1 MIDRRIVLNPVRR
14 SPHFLRWTL
23 ATLAVLALSA
33 ASSAQ
38 TRVPAA
44 GGVTDEEIAPG
55 FHLLR
60 DGADDLLVYA
70 GPDAS
75 VVVGIQSPALA
86 GRARALLDGLHA
98 GPVRFA
104 VAAESEA
111 APGYLDGGW
120 GRTGALTLAHEMLD
134 LRMEQ
139 WEKATREAGRSP
151 LPGTALPAT
160 SFTGVFQVYL
170 RQEEPHFIH
179 ERPGYANSDLI
190 VHFEKAGILYLG
202 NTFTTDGYPTVDMT
216 RGGSLAGMI
225 DTMDFFLQNFA
236 GNHAKLEPI
245 VPGRG
250 PVATFEDLSVYRD
263 MLVAVRDRIR
273 AQVDAGRTGEEVVAA
288 HPTAS
293 LDARWGDGPV
303 SPDAFVR
310 MAYASVVR
318 TKHLEEARAAQ
329 EHAGH

>member
-1 MIDRRIVLNPVRR
+1 MERRTLPQPARR
-14 SPHFLRWTL
+14 RALIRRPALL
-23 ATLAVLALSA
+23 AALTGLALA
-33 ASSAQ
+33 AAPAKAQ
-38 TRVPAA
+38 TPAA
-44 GGVTDEEIAPG
+44 VRPTDEEIAPG

-60 DGADDLLVYA
+60 DGADCLLVYA

-75 VVVGIQSPALA
+75 VVVGIQSPALV
-86 GRARALLDGLHA
+86 GRARSLLARLHA

-104 VAAESEA
+104 VAEESEA

-120 GRTGALTLAHEMLD
+120 GRRGALTLAQEMLD
-134 LRMEQ
+134 VRMED
-139 WEKATREAGRSP
+139 WEKAARDSGLAP
-151 LPGTALPAT
+151 LPGTAMPAT

-170 RQEEPHFIH
+170 RQEEPHFIY

-202 NTFTTDGYPTVDMT
+202 NTLTMDGYPAIDMT

-236 GNHAKLEPI
+236 SNHAKLEPI

-250 PVATFEDLSVYRD
+250 RVAAFEDLRAYRD

-273 AQVDAGRTGEEVVAA
+273 ARLDAGGTVEQVVAA
-288 HPTAS
+288 HPTAD
-293 LDARWGDGPV
+293 LDARWGHGPV
-303 SPDAFVR
+303 TPDAFVR
-310 MAYASVVR
+310 MAYASVAR
-318 TKHLEEARAAQ
+318 SKHLEELRAAQ
-329 EHAGH
+329 QHAPH